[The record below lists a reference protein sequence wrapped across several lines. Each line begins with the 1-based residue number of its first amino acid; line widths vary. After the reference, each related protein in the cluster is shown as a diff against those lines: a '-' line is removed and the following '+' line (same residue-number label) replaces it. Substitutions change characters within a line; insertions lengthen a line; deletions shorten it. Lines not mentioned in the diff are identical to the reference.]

1 MTMMIAMRV
10 FCACVAHGHMDMNG
24 RMLCA
29 VTRRSWVCG
38 CVLRAVLVVCVCVVW
53 CVCCGCH
60 ERLQSAHD
68 GSTLGHGAFVGHMRV
83 CGGRR
88 IGESECRMGGL
99 CGRTQGQ
106 DVGRSLRLRTGPSEK
121 REHFLL
127 SRFCSFVPTFAV
139 GTAAAGPRQHAK
151 S

>member
-38 CVLRAVLVVCVCVVW
+38 CVLRAVLVVCVCGV
-53 CVCCGCH
+53 CVCCGRH

-68 GSTLGHGAFVGHMRV
+68 GSTLGHGAFVGHMRYAAGGALASPSVVWAV
-83 CGGRR
+83 CV
-88 IGESECRMGGL
+88 GERE
-99 CGRTQGQ
+99 GRT
-106 DVGRSLRLRTGPSEK
+106 
-121 REHFLL
+121 
-127 SRFCSFVPTFAV
+127 
-139 GTAAAGPRQHAK
+139 
-151 S
+151 